1 MKKILGIKQGQDKK
15 GRLDKGKVNF
25 SELGLNLTTI
35 KQTFK
40 MQLIFLTISTAD
52 LSLLIAQYNSN

>member
-1 MKKILGIKQGQDKK
+1 MKKYWESKK
-15 GRLDKGKVNF
+15 AKTKRVDLDKRKVNF

-40 MQLIFLTISTAD
+40 TQFIFLNIC
-52 LSLLIAQYNSN
+52 NSWFELVDR